1 LKSLVSAVAL
11 GAAALMSAGTARADG
26 TTDALALKQFDEG
39 RAAYEKGDFANALK
53 AFQQSLQNL
62 PSPNTRLY
70 IARCQKGLGKIAS
83 ASTSYQL
90 AAREAADRLSVTG
103 EKRYS
108 ATRDAAQ
115 AEAAEIDKSVPHLTI
130 VLPADAPDTTTI
142 QLDDAS
148 LARSALSAL
157 AVDPG
162 SHALTVAAPRRTP
175 FQQSFALAAA
185 DQKTI
190 SVALTRLPTAT
201 IHLALKTRP
210 AGVEVELDGKPVDP
224 AALGSDQLVDA
235 GAHRLVVRA
244 PGYRDFE
251 WKQSLADE
259 QTASVEVALEPGTSS
274 AVGGTHGPPKWL
286 VFAVAG
292 VGVVTLGVGT
302 YFALNATSRA
312 NTEKGKDPLTRDAT
326 EQGSIKNEATVANV
340 LFISGAAVLGV
351 AGALAFVTEWKPKSN
366 AGAYVTP
373 TIGIGTVGA
382 EGRF

>member
-1 LKSLVSAVAL
+1 VPAVVVVAVAL
-11 GAAALMSAGTARADG
+11 APAGRARADG
-26 TTDALALKQFDEG
+26 TTDALALKTFDEG
-39 RAAYEKGDFANALK
+39 RAAYERADFANALK

-70 IARCQKGLGKIAS
+70 IARCQKGLGKVAS
-83 ASTSYQL
+83 AYTSYQL

-115 AEAAEIDKSVPHLTI
+115 TEAAEIEKNVPHLTI
-130 VLPADAPDTTTI
+130 ALPADAPDATTI
-142 QLDDAS
+142 HLDDAT
-148 LARSALSAL
+148 LARGALASL

-162 SHALTVAAPRRTP
+162 AHALTVAAPRRTT
-175 FQQSFALAAA
+175 FQQNVALAPAE
-185 DQKTI
+185 QKTVT
-190 SVALTRLPTAT
+190 VALARLPTAT
-201 IHLALKTRP
+201 IQLALKTRP
-210 AGVEVELDGKPVDP
+210 AGLEVELDGRPVDP
-224 AALGSDQLVDA
+224 SALAGDQLVDV
-235 GAHRLVVRA
+235 GVHRLVARA

-259 QTASVEVALEPGTSS
+259 QTARVEVIFQAGVSGAAS
-274 AVGGTHGPPKWL
+274 GSHGPPKWL

-292 VGVVTLGVGT
+292 VGVVTLGAAT

-312 NTEKGKDPLTRDAT
+312 SDEKAKDPLTRDPA
-326 EQGSIKNEATVANV
+326 EQSQIKNEATVANV

-351 AGALAFVTEWKPKSN
+351 AGALAFITDWKPKS
-366 AGAYVTP
+366 GASARVAPYV
-373 TIGIGTVGA
+373 GIGSLGA